1 MKAMNFEP
9 FLINTPAHIPHTL
22 PKVNSYRFRED
33 AGGGG
38 RSESF
43 AAGGGVTTGGGAC
56 CDAGSGNTSAHKLDD
71 SKCFSYCRNRRCSSH
86 MRVGRFQLLQDQRR
100 EGVLVF

>member
-1 MKAMNFEP
+1 MKATNFEP
-9 FLINTPAHIPHTL
+9 FLINTPEHIPHTL
-22 PKVNSYRFRED
+22 LKVNSYRFRED

-56 CDAGSGNTSAHKLDD
+56 CDAGSGNTSVH
-71 SKCFSYCRNRRCSSH
+71 SSMIASASH
-86 MRVGRFQLLQDQRR
+86 TVAIDIVQAVRV
-100 EGVLVF
+100 